1 MRMRERACAAAET
14 HSSLLL
20 LCRCH
25 AARVRLVQQS
35 HNAVVLACG
44 SLFLMRSNWRRR
56 SDASGGGSHAWWR
69 WRACA
74 ERLTWIGLC
83 AALVRT
89 LDGSRRGGSCGEG
102 SRRRV
107 ASLVVAALTD
117 LARPAVVQLALAAGE
132 PASAFFTCGLAS
144 RVHSCDGTSRDMR
157 GIYTAVSSAHRSIGK
172 REWQRW

>member
-20 LCRCH
+20 LCHCH

-35 HNAVVLACG
+35 HDAVVLACG

-102 SRRRV
+102 NRRRV

-117 LARPAVVQLALAAGE
+117 LARPALVQLSLAATE
-132 PASAFFTCGLAS
+132 PLATFLAQLLAVGGTTWCPPTRPQRGTCTEACAG
-144 RVHSCDGTSRDMR
+144 HG
-157 GIYTAVSSAHRSIGK
+157 SI
-172 REWQRW
+172 E

>member
-1 MRMRERACAAAET
+1 MRERACAAAET

-35 HNAVVLACG
+35 HDAVVLARG

-117 LARPAVVQLALAAGE
+117 LARPAVVQLSFAGGEATATELAGRPTAGVY
-132 PASAFFTCGLAS
+132 AWTRTRSN
-144 RVHSCDGTSRDMR
+144 MR
-157 GIYTAVSSAHRSIGK
+157 GTCTAACAGHRSI
-172 REWQRW
+172 E